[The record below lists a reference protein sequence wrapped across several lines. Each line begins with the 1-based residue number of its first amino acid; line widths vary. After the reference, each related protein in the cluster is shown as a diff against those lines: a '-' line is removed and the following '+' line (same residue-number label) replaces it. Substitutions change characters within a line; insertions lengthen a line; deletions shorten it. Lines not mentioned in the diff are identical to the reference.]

1 MRHFIQYHNPDKM
14 GHVHDHTSDE
24 LSIFTN
30 KPFGLLTGLLG
41 NTIWLI
47 GGEGRP
53 RSYGLLS
60 TFLVD
65 EIGESDDAVFR
76 WYASG
81 TEGRRFHPP
90 IPIERDPWFV
100 GFLHR
105 QANFSLGLR
114 ELQEPDVARLRL
126 LATRSRDDNTVLV
139 LRAGPAAQA
148 GAAE

>member
-14 GHVHDHTSDE
+14 GHVHDHASDE

-53 RSYGLLS
+53 RSYALLS
-60 TFLVD
+60 TFIVD

-81 TEGRRFHPP
+81 QEGRRFHPP
-90 IPIERDPWFV
+90 VPIERGDPWFV
-100 GFLHR
+100 SFLHR

-114 ELQEPDVARLRL
+114 ELQEPDVVRLQL
-126 LATRSRDDNTVLV
+126 LAKAFV
-139 LRAGPAAQA
+139 P
-148 GAAE
+148 

>member
-1 MRHFIQYHNPDKM
+1 MRHFIQYHNPDKA
-14 GHVHDHTSDE
+14 GHVHDDAGDE

-47 GGEGRP
+47 GGAGRP
-53 RSYGLLS
+53 RRYALLS

-81 TEGRRFHPP
+81 TEGRRFQPP
-90 IPIERDPWFV
+90 VPIERDPWFV

-126 LATRSRDDNTVLV
+126 LATRSGDDTAVLHTV
-139 LRAGPAAQA
+139 PAVQA